1 MAEELN
7 GTQASSSSSS
17 SVDGKE
23 TVRAV
28 AKSLK
33 SKVILLWE
41 AATSAYQVY
50 TIISSGAF
58 EDAWYTPVLELFN
71 ETVNG
76 TTVNV
81 TSRVV
86 LETDFM
92 LHVVPRYP
100 ETALINVTV
109 YTLAVALLLVFSL
122 LYGLKV
128 LRRAFAGVVL
138 GLITLAVA
146 VIVPVAIITQ
156 GVGQSSF
163 GNLILIFLMMILVG
177 IIAGV
182 AVYCVYRAWQSSP
195 SHSEMLRVEYVAIV
209 LFFQVFD
216 LMKDTFFLATSTDDP
231 LFFLLTIF
239 DMQLSWLMLME
250 LYAEPSFDL
259 SLTNYLKSIIQSAIQ
274 AAIVILFPS
283 IIVFVGGVY
292 YAMFFEGQAR
302 ALRLGKKGACCCQS
316 CGLHRPEVYC
326 LSIIVDKER
335 ERASASALG
344 ENEDDTDE
352 GEEDNVTA
360 QPGPHRE
367 ALKRRA
373 KQLKTVSVLL
383 WESATSFYQVYTLV
397 AFGSFEAAYF
407 TRTFV
412 NATQTASEVNTLV
425 WLVPTYPE
433 TALIN
438 VTVHSVVVSS
448 LAVLSTLYVCNV
460 VINFHGA
467 IVIVSF
473 CVAILCV
480 FPVLPYV
487 TFLKSSA
494 VAIALYSAGGVL
506 AVAGLGYIGF
516 KLLKHMGEYRY
527 SQTVLIQYVS
537 VIVFF
542 QVYDMAKDVFIIVV
556 APEDPFVLI
565 LTVFDIVL
573 SLLMIIELYA
583 EPDYGFGIWEYLS
596 CILHY
601 ATVAIA
607 VILLPGVYVFCAS
620 IIVASILIW
629 LSRETESTNEYTC
642 TCDCIFYC
650 TKIRH
655 VRTAL
660 FSVLVSK
667 GLEKDIT
674 TLTV

>member
-1 MAEELN
+1 MEGEG
-7 GTQASSSSSS
+7 GTGGQSSLL
-17 SVDGKE
+17 DGTGDEKE
-23 TVRAV
+23 NVRAV

-33 SKVILLWE
+33 SNVILLWE
-41 AATSAYQVY
+41 AATSVYQAY

-58 EDAWYTPVLELFN
+58 EDAWYNLVPEQFN
-71 ETVNG
+71 VTVNG

-81 TSRVV
+81 STRAVREV
-86 LETDFM
+86 DLE
-92 LHVVPRYP
+92 LHLIPRYP

-109 YTLAVALLLVFSL
+109 YTLAVALLLLFSL
-122 LYGLKV
+122 LYGLKIVRRLFTSIV
-128 LRRAFAGVVL
+128 LVLIPVGVVSIFPALVFTQLSALSPFSVVVISIFMVILL
-138 GLITLAVA
+138 GIIVGTLAYGA
-146 VIVPVAIITQ
+146 YKAHE
-156 GVGQSSF
+156 G
-163 GNLILIFLMMILVG
+163 
-177 IIAGV
+177 
-182 AVYCVYRAWQSSP
+182 SP
-195 SHSEMLRVEYVAIV
+195 FHREMLRVEYVAIV

-216 LMKDTFFLATSTDDP
+216 LMKDSFFLATSTDDP

-239 DMQLSWLMLME
+239 DMQLSWLMIME
-250 LYAEPSFDL
+250 LYAEPGFDL
-259 SLTNYLKSIIQSAIQ
+259 TITNYIKAIIQCTIQ
-274 AAIVILFPS
+274 AGILLLVPSILVFIGSILF
-283 IIVFVGGVY
+283 
-292 YAMFFEGQAR
+292 AMFFERPKPKGFA
-302 ALRLGKKGACCCQS
+302 KKVACKWCTC
-316 CGLHRPEVYC
+316 CGLTKPGAYL
-326 LSIIVDKER
+326 LSIIVDNER
-335 ERASASALG
+335 VKAEVAGLSSA
-344 ENEDDTDE
+344 ENDTDVE
-352 GEEDNVTA
+352 SDVTA

-383 WESATSFYQVYTLV
+383 WESATSFYQVYSLV

-601 ATVAIA
+601 ATVTIA
-607 VILLPGVYVFCAS
+607 VILLPGVYVFCALIS
-620 IIVASILIW
+620 IASLLFW
-629 LSRETESTNEYTC
+629 PSREPESTNEHTYTY
-642 TCDCIFYC
+642 DRIFYF
-650 TKIRH
+650 TKTKHIK
-655 VRTAL
+655 TAL

-667 GLEKDIT
+667 ELERDVI
-674 TLTV
+674 LSHE